1 MLRLERLLSRNS
13 GPRVAMAIAGAV
25 ALALG
30 AEAQE
35 SEFAVTAGY
44 EAGKIAVRDAAT
56 AEALVMQ
63 RTLKLWEDNT
73 GGQSI
78 APTIEFVPQP
88 TGYDMIYTF
97 ANTTAFPKKQGQIR
111 VGVFT
116 QASEIKVLD
125 GGRRDSAFRDERGDA
140 YGVYHRYYPHNMYSP
155 VWVIKDGRYA
165 TGVSVQYP
173 MMDYRHDLRFAM
185 RRSAGGIASGEGGI
199 GWYLEIRF
207 SNAPTDTVESGLRYE
222 AIIPPGETR
231 KYVVNVRTTDDP
243 ADWMRTLVPY
253 RDFFR
258 KTYGGVRYDRRTE
271 PVVAHTLAVTS
282 NASNSNP
289 YGWNQAAQ
297 SSPDQ
302 FGWSKLIDD
311 LASRTGWSGYM
322 IVKPTGVFKNN
333 KDLNFPFQFTS
344 RWLENENMRTALDSR
359 TGFPSL
365 VRRTKQDLGF
375 WWGRSTQVMTEWDN
389 GKFEP
394 LDPDNPEHVRLCM
407 KEMGLAAQAGATI
420 IGLDT
425 FAHKWTPV
433 WKLYPW
439 LQRLRFIYPQMQYV
453 IEPISCDVMHT
464 VGAMWLRGYADG
476 TAPENEDDIEHIR
489 GPHLLADFLL
499 PGHETW
505 AAYRYFGHTT
515 YFGTE
520 ITPERVREDMR
531 RHADFGMV
539 PMFFVDMSISEK
551 IEAKESWLTTVPAD
565 LQIPRNQYKASPPPS
580 MTITHGGGGLV
591 DEQTMNSDQ
600 SNQMPGSGMGETPGS
615 RLSVGPMEEGSS
627 GGHMSTFMSDGGGR
641 GPTINHSDVA
651 KALQRAALT
660 RTGGIAVAPPQLPAQ
675 MRIGKQTVP
684 AMKQQPMII
693 SGRVA
698 KPTTVVVA
706 GDD

>member
-13 GPRVAMAIAGAV
+13 GPRLVTAIAGAV

-30 AEAQE
+30 AQAQE
-35 SEFAVTAGY
+35 DFAVTAGY
-44 EAGKIAVRDAAT
+44 EAGKIAVRDATT

-88 TGYDMIYTF
+88 TGYDLVYTF
-97 ANTTAFPKKQGQIR
+97 NNTTAFPKKQGQIR

-116 QASEIKVLD
+116 QASEISVLD
-125 GGRRDSAFRDERGDA
+125 GGRRDSAFRDEKGDE
-140 YGVYHRYYPHNMYSP
+140 YGVYPRYYPHNMYSP

-165 TGVSVQYP
+165 TGVAVQYP
-173 MMDYRHDLRFAM
+173 MMEYRHDLRFAM
-185 RRSAGGIASGEGGI
+185 RRSAGGYATGEGGI

-207 SNAPTDTVESGLRYE
+207 SNQPSDTAESGLRYE

-243 ADWMRTLVPY
+243 DDWMRTLVPY
-253 RDFFR
+253 RDYFR
-258 KTYGGVRYDRRTE
+258 KAYGGVRYDRRSK
-271 PVVAHTLAVTS
+271 PVVAHTLALS
-282 NASNSNP
+282 GKADNSNP
-289 YGWNQAAQ
+289 YGWNSVAQ
-297 SSPDQ
+297 RNPDV
-302 FGWSKLIDD
+302 FGWEKLIDD
-311 LASRTGWSGYM
+311 LAERTGWSGYM

-333 KDLNFPFQFTS
+333 KALNFPFQFTS
-344 RWLENENMRTALDSR
+344 RWLENENMRTALHSR

-389 GKFEP
+389 GKFEA
-394 LDPDNPEHVRLCM
+394 LDPDNPEHVALCL

-425 FAHKWTPV
+425 FSHRWTPV

-439 LQRLRFIYPQMQYV
+439 LQRLRFIFPQMQYV

-464 VGAMWLRGYADG
+464 LGAMWLRGYADG
-476 TAPENEDDIEHIR
+476 TEPESEADIDYIR
-489 GPHLLADFLL
+489 GPHFLADFLL

-505 AAYRYFGHTT
+505 GAYRYFGHTT

-520 ITPERVREDMR
+520 ITPERIHEDMR
-531 RHADFGMV
+531 RHASYGLV
-539 PMFFVDMSISEK
+539 PMFFVDISLNQD
-551 IEAKESWLTTVPAD
+551 IEAAESWLTTVPAD
-565 LQIPRNQYKASPPPS
+565 LQIPRSQYKAMPPPE
-580 MTITHGGGGLV
+580 MTISQGSGLV
-591 DEQTMNSDQ
+591 DDETISGDE

-615 RLSVGPMEEGSS
+615 RLSVGPMQESGF
-627 GGHMSTFMSDGGGR
+627 GGHMSTFTSDNGGR

-651 KALQRAALT
+651 QALQRAAMT

-675 MRIGKQTVP
+675 MRIGNQATP
-684 AMKQQPMII
+684 ARKQQSMII

-698 KPTTVVVA
+698 KPNTVVVA